1 MTTKEDRKK
10 RIHQAIK
17 GKTCLELV
25 SISAT
30 LITFTA
36 TVYGSILLLFFSIKH
51 NVKFID
57 LISPG
62 ILISAGTLAITML
75 SFISTL
81 MVAISYI
88 NKESS
93 QNNFLF
99 LIYLPPYRA
108 IYKHR
113 KTTMALFN
121 CFICLWPFILI
132 KTSAVNITLAYLILL
147 TSITLALSTIAATSI
162 FTRKTIRTPT
172 IKFRVGSVKRST
184 LFGRVFF
191 FIVTPVLEVIVI
203 ISLILCLSA
212 LFKHE
217 LILISD
223 NTFAFTVAA
232 SHFLLKLPSLSTS
245 KRKRNLT
252 NQLIAVVIIAETIM
266 LLSFTFSQN
275 LAQAVSN
282 RIGITLDNK
291 CFIRK
296 EVLKNGIPRIYIN
309 EKQSNDEIVKLNLVT
324 NINNIYY
331 FSSESGNETD
341 RKANI
346 RIKGVNLTELDCPRR
361 EE

>member
-1 MTTKEDRKK
+1 MTTKEDKRK
-10 RIHQAIK
+10 RMNQAIK

-36 TVYGSILLLFFSIKH
+36 TVYGSMLLFFFSIKH
-51 NVKFID
+51 NIKFID

-62 ILISAGTLAITML
+62 ILISTGTLALTML
-75 SFISTL
+75 ILISTL

-93 QNNFLF
+93 QNYFLF
-99 LIYLPPYRA
+99 LIYLTPYRA

-121 CFICLWPFILI
+121 LLICLWPFILI
-132 KTSAVNITLAYLILL
+132 KASTVTITFAYLILL
-147 TSITLALSTIAATSI
+147 TSITLVLSTISSTSF
-162 FTRKTIRTPT
+162 FTRKTIRRPPT
-172 IKFRVGSVKRST
+172 KFSAGRVKRST
-184 LFGRVFF
+184 LFGRVFC
-191 FIVTPVLEVIVI
+191 FIVTPALEVFI
-203 ISLILCLSA
+203 IIILIFCLSA

-245 KRKRNLT
+245 KKNRTLT
-252 NQLIAVVIIAETIM
+252 NQLIAVVIIAETMM

-282 RIGITLDNK
+282 RIGITLDNR
-291 CFIRK
+291 CFSRK

-309 EKQSNDEIVKLNLVT
+309 EKQSNNEIVKLNLVT
-324 NINNIYY
+324 NINDIYY
-331 FSSESGNETD
+331 LSSESDNETE

-346 RIKGVNLTELDCPRR
+346 RMKGFNLTELDCPAKKA
-361 EE
+361 